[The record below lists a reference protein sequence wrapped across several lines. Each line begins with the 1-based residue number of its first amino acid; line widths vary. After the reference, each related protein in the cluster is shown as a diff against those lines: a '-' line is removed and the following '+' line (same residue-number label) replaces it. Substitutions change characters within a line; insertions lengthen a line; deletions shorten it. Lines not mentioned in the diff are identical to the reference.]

1 MTLKMNRH
9 VNRVKVEIDSSLIAE
24 AKKWNVNIEQATLRH
39 FEDVK
44 RRFS

>member
-1 MTLKMNRH
+1 MVKR
-9 VNRVKVEIDSSLIAE
+9 VNVLIDASLVAE
-24 AKKWNVNIEQATLRH
+24 AKKWNVNIEQATLQH